1 MSTQQTVAVLGLG
14 TMGHPFAAN
23 LIAKGFDVH
32 VWNRSSGKDDDLV
45 AQGATRAGSAA
56 EAVASAE
63 VVISMLST
71 PEATEEVLFG
81 DQGALAAMQEY
92 AILAQMGT
100 IGEEATLRLAEK
112 AKQHYPTIVWL
123 DAPVSGSKVPAEKA
137 QVLVLASGDEERGKA
152 AQPVF
157 DAIGKGTKWLGP
169 VGAGS
174 RMKLVVNAWLVMLMQ
189 AINESSIL
197 ANHFGFSS
205 DDLWSVLDGGPLAV
219 PYMKPKLTKI
229 DSSDYSTE
237 MALEWGLKDA
247 LLALDEANAD
257 QLPSLSRVAEIWQKA
272 TDDGL
277 GEKDISVVTDYL
289 RNQK

>member
-1 MSTQQTVAVLGLG
+1 MSTSQTVAVLGLG

-23 LIAKGFDVH
+23 LVAKGFDVH
-32 VWNRSSGKDDDLV
+32 VWNRSPGKDEDLV
-45 AQGATRAGSAA
+45 AQGATRADSPAA
-56 EAVASAE
+56 AVASAE

-71 PEATEEVLFG
+71 PEVTEAVLFG
-81 DQGALAAMQEY
+81 DQGALAAMQQN
-92 AILAQMGT
+92 AVLAQMGT

-112 AKQHYPTIVWL
+112 AKQEYPAVVWL

-137 QVLVLASGDEERGKA
+137 QVLVLASGDEERGKV
-152 AQPVF
+152 AQPAF

-169 VGAGS
+169 IGAGS
-174 RMKLVVNAWLVMLMQ
+174 RMKLVVNAWLIMLMQ

-197 ANHFGFSS
+197 ADHFGFSN
-205 DDLWSVLDGGPLAV
+205 DDLWSVLEGGPLAV
-219 PYMKPKLTKI
+219 PYMKPKLAKI
-229 DSSDYSTE
+229 GSDDYSTE

-257 QLPSLSRVAEIWQKA
+257 QLPSLKRVAEVWQQA

-277 GEKDISVVTDYL
+277 GEKDISVVADFL
-289 RNQK
+289 RKSK